1 MGNGNRARLLRVVDE
16 ITLHKLISFLPD
28 DFDRILIGA
37 DGAIC
42 TQAVEQRSRY
52 IIGFCAERWI
62 RIQRQMGDIIDDAE
76 REVAL
81 WLVLLP
87 LVEYRL

>member
-1 MGNGNRARLLRVVDE
+1 
-16 ITLHKLISFLPD
+16 
-28 DFDRILIGA
+28 
-37 DGAIC
+37 
-42 TQAVEQRSRY
+42 
-52 IIGFCAERWI
+52 
-62 RIQRQMGDIIDDAE
+62 MGDIIDDAE